1 MFLKLPLIYPPFPH
15 TSPTPLPSEGGRSRK
30 MSQCPHCF
38 VGQCQRHKLQDHG
51 KREMLLK
58 AKMVD
63 PKAAQRRLYES
74 IVTKQLDKLEAAA
87 RAASTT
93 DQVSEN
99 QPSRSGSPRCVCV
112 LALVAVVAPV
122 SSVPVRSV
130 SPD

>member
-1 MFLKLPLIYPPFPH
+1 MRGHVLNNPFVCPLFPR
-15 TSPTPLPSEGGRSRK
+15 TSPTSLPRKGARRRS

-63 PKAAQRRLYES
+63 PKAAQRRLYEA

-87 RAASTT
+87 KASSAT
-93 DQVSEN
+93 DQV
-99 QPSRSGSPRCVCV
+99 R
-112 LALVAVVAPV
+112 
-122 SSVPVRSV
+122 
-130 SPD
+130 